1 MTPSDLLDKADMLL
15 KGEPARA
22 IGYGAALVIVGVSL
36 ASNALGFTR
45 IPAVDLPTAVT
56 DATFAIGT
64 VVGLIESIRHFVY
77 SQNTVQAIATR
88 AADTGDDTI
97 PPPPADGDTT

>member
-1 MTPSDLLDKADMLL
+1 MTPSDILDKAEGLL

-45 IPAVDLPTAVT
+45 IPQVDLPTAVT
-56 DATFAIGT
+56 DATLAIAT
-64 VVGLIESIRHFVY
+64 IVGVIESIRRFVY
-77 SQNTVQAIATR
+77 SPATVDAIVAEQGNTDVPQ
-88 AADTGDDTI
+88 
-97 PPPPADGDTT
+97 DGDLT